1 LIEPAGLPAA
11 PGARPGTMGS
21 ARAALVESTRHLAG
35 EPAVPITAAA
45 VAAATLVLV
54 ILGAA
59 PGESLGSGYGRV
71 LPFVVAILAPLLA
84 GGAVIAP
91 WRGLVAWIAIM
102 PVLLLPRVQV
112 TIGALQVT
120 LTTAIVLALL
130 AGLLLERRRQVLA
143 HFPEVGRLSR
153 HVWLAVAA
161 LSALSIASAVA
172 SGDLT
177 GGLPI
182 VLHGVIEPAVLLGVV
197 VGLRPGSRQIGW
209 LGLAMGVSVAA
220 ASVYSVLRISKVA
233 TSVVEVA
240 AQRQQ
245 LAHFTYY
252 NVGIYGDMLAM
263 ALPLLLVSILAWRE
277 LGLRRWS
284 LALLLIGLVFS
295 LIGLYETFS
304 KSAWIGAVAAIGFVA
319 LVWARTW
326 PRRGAVV
333 LAGLVIAAFIV
344 PYPLYLIRALGQSP
358 SSTNPYVAAISGFQ
372 GGRIASWNPDSSEGE
387 VSISERL
394 LATEAALRMAA
405 DHPVLGI
412 GPGRFGIDYLST
424 RYRPRTATRK
434 LGSAHDFLPNL
445 AAELGIPAAI
455 LVFLAFVIASAALVR
470 AYLSGD
476 RLRRL
481 LAVGLGGSII
491 GFVIVGATFGIDL
504 YRTYRVM
511 NADVLFAGLLVAAGL
526 CLGSRS
532 ANDGRSSDELDGGAE
547 VVRGLPAED
556 LSRE

>member
-1 LIEPAGLPAA
+1 MTEPAGLPAA
-11 PGARPGTMGS
+11 AAPRTGPIES
-21 ARAALVESTRHLAG
+21 ARGALVGGAQHLAG
-35 EPAVPITAAA
+35 EPAVAIMAAA
-45 VAAATLVLV
+45 AAAATLVLV

-59 PGESLGSGYGRV
+59 PGESLGSGYGRL
-71 LPFVVAILAPLLA
+71 LPFLVAILAPLVA

-91 WRGLVAWIAIM
+91 WRGLVAWIALM
-102 PVLLLPRVQV
+102 PVLLLPRVQL
-112 TIGALQVT
+112 TIGVLQVT
-120 LTTAIVLALL
+120 LSTAIVLALL
-130 AGLLLERRRQVLA
+130 AGLLFERRRPGVA
-143 HFPEVGRLSR
+143 DSPGRLAR
-153 HVWLAVAA
+153 NVWLAVAVLA
-161 LSALSIASAVA
+161 ALSIASAMA
-172 SGDLT
+172 SGDFA

-182 VLHGVIEPAVLLGVV
+182 VLHGVIEPAVLLGLV
-197 VGLRPGSRQIGW
+197 VGLRPRFRQIGW
-209 LGLAMGVSVAA
+209 LGLAMAVSVAA
-220 ASVYSVLRISKVA
+220 ASLYSVLRISKVA
-233 TSVVEVA
+233 TTVAEVA

-304 KSAWIGAVAAIGFVA
+304 KSAWVGAVAAIGFVA

-326 PRRGAVV
+326 PRRAAVV

-344 PYPLYLIRALGQSP
+344 PYPLYLMQALGQSP
-358 SSTNPYVAAISGFQ
+358 NATNPYVAAISGFQ
-372 GGRIASWNPDSSEGE
+372 GSRIASWNPDSSEGE
-387 VSISERL
+387 VSISERV

-412 GPGRFGIDYLST
+412 GPGRFGIDYLSN
-424 RYRPRTATRK
+424 RYRPRAATRK
-434 LGSAHDFLPNL
+434 LGSAHDFFPNL
-445 AAELGIPAAI
+445 AAELGIPAAL

-481 LAVGLGGSII
+481 LAVGLGASII

-511 NADVLFAGLLVAAGL
+511 NADVLFAGLLVAAAL
-526 CLGSRS
+526 CLGARS
-532 ANDGRSSDELDGGAE
+532 ANEAASGNELDGGAE
-547 VVRGLPAED
+547 VASGLPAKD